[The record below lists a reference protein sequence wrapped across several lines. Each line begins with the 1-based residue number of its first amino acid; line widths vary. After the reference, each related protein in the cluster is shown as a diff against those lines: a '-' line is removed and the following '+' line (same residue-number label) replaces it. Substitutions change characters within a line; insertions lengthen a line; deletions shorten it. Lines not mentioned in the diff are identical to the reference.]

1 MQKTRGVQ
9 APPRRGD
16 LQRVQPTTPT
26 RRRSSPAQKGRLPGA
41 RTVTRQGTRAVH
53 SPDACSGHRGA
64 AGRGRRCRSTT
75 LPARKS
81 GSRCSLPITDHGES
95 STAAGPCALHRSSAA
110 PGNTF
115 WTLVPAR
122 VFTGA
127 QVVESKRAHGAGV
140 QVVAR
145 RNAGTPQACHI
156 ALHGHKW
163 PRGAL
168 LVAIYRTRRAALSAV
183 VDLVDLEGSGGPLW
197 TFLWRSTAG

>member
-1 MQKTRGVQ
+1 M
-9 APPRRGD
+9 
-16 LQRVQPTTPT
+16 T
-26 RRRSSPAQKGRLPGA
+26 RRFGWHLFISRSRPGRWCGHFGGPKALPGID
-41 RTVTRQGTRAVH
+41 
-53 SPDACSGHRGA
+53 SS
-64 AGRGRRCRSTT
+64 RCRNTT
-75 LPARKS
+75 LLARNS
-81 GSRCSLPITDHGES
+81 GSRCSSPVTDRGKS

-168 LVAIYRTRRAALSAV
+168 FVAIYRTRRAALSAV

-197 TFLWRSTAG
+197 TLLWRSTAGWGYCPRQLRKAPELRRRVTALRG